1 MKPDLDKPPVSKAT
15 VAFGCSL
22 ALCCVLNALLVMVK
36 EKSPALQA
44 AMKKL
49 TGHHWVTHAS
59 VILVLF
65 VFFGWLFAR
74 IQTSPASGTSVNKL
88 IKMIIAGV
96 LAAGLMITGFY
107 LLDLG

>member
-1 MKPDLDKPPVSKAT
+1 MKPDLENPPVSKPT
-15 VAFGCSL
+15 VAFGYSL

-49 TGHHWVTHAS
+49 TGHHWVTHAA

-65 VFFGWLFAR
+65 LFFGWLFAH
-74 IQTSPASGTSVNKL
+74 IQTGRSSVTKL
-88 IKMIIAGV
+88 IKAIVAGV
-96 LAAGLMITGFY
+96 LAGGLMITGFY
-107 LLDLG
+107 LLAD